1 MLVDVA
7 VVLSNGCFTRKF
19 EECLELLKWND
30 DDTALKLF
38 TGMCQQDCLC
48 PTLSRG
54 NYNCLR
60 MSWRN
65 DDFELIIWLYQGKDR
80 LKYAMGKIPE
90 QAEIRELMIPDAFT
104 LLEYWANYLKQAETK
119 SGTTT

>member
-1 MLVDVA
+1 
-7 VVLSNGCFTRKF
+7 
-19 EECLELLKWND
+19 
-30 DDTALKLF
+30 
-38 TGMCQQDCLC
+38 
-48 PTLSRG
+48 
-54 NYNCLR
+54 